1 MRINCINNH
10 ITKYTFGTPFNTE
23 SVVLK
28 EGSEIENQGL
38 KYLNFENNTFTLKL
52 KEEDIVYGLGENVRG
67 LNKRGWRYESF
78 CTDDFSHTPEKKSLY
93 GAHNFL
99 MIYGEKTF
107 GIFIDYPGR
116 VKFDVGYTSRDEL
129 KIEID
134 DENFALY
141 IIEGDTLK
149 EIAKSFRELI
159 GESYIAPKWAFG
171 AQQSRWSYKDSKEV
185 LEVLDNFNELE
196 LPLDCIYLD
205 IDYMEDFKNFTINK
219 EAFPDFENFVKEVK
233 EKGVRLIPIIDA
245 GCKIEEGYDVYE
257 EGVKNGYYC
266 LDDEGKPFVAAVWPG
281 RVHFPDFLNKDA
293 RLWFGNKYKVLTD
306 KGIEGFWN
314 DMNEPAIFY
323 SEKRLNEAFE
333 KISEAKGKNL
343 GIYDY
348 FDVKDTFPRLQN
360 SMEDYQS
367 FYHRVGNEKVRHDK
381 VHNLFGFNMTRAAA
395 EGLENI
401 DENKRFLLFSRA
413 STVGMH
419 RYGGIWTGDNMSWW
433 EHIKLNLQMMP
444 NINMCGFIY
453 TGADTG
459 GFGGD
464 ATEDLVIRWSQF
476 SMFTP
481 LFRNHSALGTR
492 HQEPYSFRG
501 ESVKVLKNILE
512 LRYVMVPYLYSE
524 YMKAVLNN
532 EMYFK
537 PLTFEY
543 NDNFVK
549 RVEDQMLLGDSLM
562 VAPIY
567 EQNALGRYVYLPEE
581 MLLWRARKY
590 DDGDYEVLEK
600 GHHYVEAKLNEIP
613 IFIRKN
619 KIVTMASKPRKRVEE
634 IDTSELNLI
643 AFVCDE
649 AEYIYYNDD
658 GITKNYKNGEYEELK
673 IKITK
678 AQSDYDVLVENK
690 NSRVKKLNIKIFD
703 LNKNMIEKEILI
715 Q

>member
-1 MRINCINNH
+1 MRINGINNH

-28 EGSEIENQGL
+28 EGSEIENQKL
-38 KYLNFENNTFTLKL
+38 KYLNFENNTFTLPL
-52 KEEDIVYGLGENVRG
+52 KDEDIVYGLGENVRG

-78 CTDDFSHTPEKKSLY
+78 CTDDFSHTPDKKSLY

-99 MIYGEKTF
+99 IIYGEKTF

-116 VKFDVGYTSRDEL
+116 VKFDVGYTRRDEL

-141 IIEGDTLK
+141 IIEGNDLK

-171 AQQSRWSYKDSKEV
+171 AQQSRWSYKDSNEV

-196 LPLDCIYLD
+196 LPLDCLYLD

-219 EAFPDFENFVKEVK
+219 EAFPDFENLVKEVK
-233 EKGVRLIPIIDA
+233 DRGIRLIPIIDA

-266 LDDEGKPFVAAVWPG
+266 LDEEGKPFVAAVWPG
-281 RVHFPDFLNKDA
+281 KVHFPDFLNKDT

-306 KGIEGFWN
+306 TGIEGFWN

-367 FYHRVGNEKVRHDK
+367 FYHRVGNEKIRHDK
-381 VHNLFGFNMTRAAA
+381 VHNLYGFNMTRAAA

-433 EHIKLNLQMMP
+433 EHIKLNLQMMT

-481 LFRNHSALGTR
+481 LFRNHAALGTR
-492 HQEPYSFRG
+492 HQEPYAFRG

-543 NDNFVK
+543 EDNFVK
-549 RVEDQMLLGDSLM
+549 RVEDQLLLGDSLM
-562 VAPIY
+562 LAPIY

-590 DDGDYEVLEK
+590 DDGDFKVLGK
-600 GHHYVEAKLNEIP
+600 GHHYVEAKLNEVP

-619 KIVTMASKPRKRVEE
+619 KIVTMANKPSKRVEK

-643 AFVCDE
+643 AFVDDV

-658 GITKNYKNGEYEELK
+658 GITKDYKKGDYEELK

-678 AQSDYDVLVENK
+678 AQSDYNVLVENK

-703 LNKNMIEKEILI
+703 LNKNMIEKEILV

>member
-1 MRINCINNH
+1 MRSNVVNNQ
-10 ITKYTFGTPFNTE
+10 IIKYTFGTPFNTE

-28 EGSEIENQGL
+28 EGKELHEKEI
-38 KYLNFENNTFTLKL
+38 KYFKFENNILIFELKD
-52 KEEDIVYGLGENVRG
+52 EDLVYGLGENVRG
-67 LNKRGWRYESF
+67 LNKRGWVYESF

-93 GAHNFL
+93 GAHNFII
-99 MIYGEKTF
+99 IYGEKTF
-107 GIFIDYPGR
+107 GLFIDYPGR
-116 VKFDVGYTSRDEL
+116 VKFDVGYTNSNEL
-129 KIEID
+129 KITLD
-134 DENFALY
+134 DDNFALY
-141 IIEGDTLK
+141 IIEGESLNKITK
-149 EIAKSFRELI
+149 NFRELI
-159 GESYIAPKWAFG
+159 GKSYVAPKWGFG
-171 AQQSRWSYKDSKEV
+171 VQQSRWSYKDRHEV
-185 LEVLDNFNELE
+185 LEVLDNYENSQ
-196 LPLDCIYLD
+196 LPLDCLYLD

-219 EAFPDFENFVKEVK
+219 EAFPEFESFVKEVK
-233 EKGVRLIPIIDA
+233 ERGIRLIPIIDA

-266 LDDEGKPFVAAVWPG
+266 LDEEEQPFVAAVWPG
-281 RVHFPDFLNKDA
+281 RVLFPDFLNKDA
-293 RLWFGNKYKVLTD
+293 RKWFGSKYKFLTD

-333 KISEAKGKNL
+333 KMSEAKGKNL

-381 VHNLFGFNMTRAAA
+381 VHNLFGFNMTRAAF

-401 DENKRFLLFSRA
+401 EENKRFLLFSRA
-413 STVGMH
+413 SIVGMH
-419 RYGGIWTGDNMSWW
+419 RFGGIWTGDNMSWW
-433 EHIKLNLQMMP
+433 EHIKLNMQMMP

-453 TGADTG
+453 TGADCG

-481 LFRNHSALGTR
+481 LFRNHAALGTR

-501 ESVKVLKNILE
+501 ESVDVLKNILE

-543 NDNFVK
+543 NDKFVK
-549 RVEDQMLLGDSLM
+549 RIEDQLLLGDSLM

-567 EQNALGRYVYLPEE
+567 EQNSLGRYVYLPEE

-590 DDGDYEVLEK
+590 DDGDYEVLGQ
-600 GHHYVEAKLNEIP
+600 GHHYIDAKLNEVP
-613 IFIRKN
+613 MFIRKN
-619 KIVTMASKPRKRVEE
+619 KIVTMASKPSKRVEDL
-634 IDTSELNLI
+634 DTSRLNLV
-643 AFVCDE
+643 AFVDDE

-658 GITKNYKNGEYEELK
+658 GITKNYEKGDFEELK
-673 IKITK
+673 VKIKK
-678 AQSDYDVLVENK
+678 VDSDYKVTVDN
-690 NSRVKKLNIKIFD
+690 NSKVRNLNIKIFD
-703 LNKNMIEKEILI
+703 LNKKVIEKEILV
-715 Q
+715 

>member
-1 MRINCINNH
+1 MRSNVVNNQ
-10 ITKYTFGTPFNTE
+10 IIKYTFGTPFNTE

-28 EGSEIENQGL
+28 EGKELHEKEI
-38 KYLNFENNTFTLKL
+38 KYFKFENNTLIFELKD
-52 KEEDIVYGLGENVRG
+52 EDLVYGLGENVRG
-67 LNKRGWRYESF
+67 LNKRGWVYESF

-93 GAHNFL
+93 GAHNFI

-107 GIFIDYPGR
+107 GLFIDHPGR
-116 VKFDVGYTSRDEL
+116 VKFDVGYTNSNEL
-129 KIEID
+129 KITLYD
-134 DENFALY
+134 DNFALY
-141 IIEGDTLK
+141 IIEGESLNKITK
-149 EIAKSFRELI
+149 NFRELI
-159 GESYIAPKWAFG
+159 GKSYVAPKWGFG
-171 AQQSRWSYKDSKEV
+171 VQQSRWSYKDRHEV
-185 LEVLDNFNELE
+185 LEVLDNYENSQ
-196 LPLDCIYLD
+196 LPLDCLYLD

-219 EAFPDFENFVKEVK
+219 EAFPEFESFVKEVK
-233 EKGVRLIPIIDA
+233 ERGVRLIPIIDA

-266 LDDEGKPFVAAVWPG
+266 LDEDGQPFVAAVWPG
-281 RVHFPDFLNKDA
+281 RVLFPDFLNKDA
-293 RLWFGNKYKVLTD
+293 RKWFGSKYKFLTD

-381 VHNLFGFNMTRAAA
+381 VHNLFGFNMTRAAF

-401 DENKRFLLFSRA
+401 EENKRFLLFSRA
-413 STVGMH
+413 SIVGMH
-419 RYGGIWTGDNMSWW
+419 RFGGIWTGDNMSWW
-433 EHIKLNLQMMP
+433 EHIKLNMQMMS

-453 TGADTG
+453 TGADCG

-481 LFRNHSALGTR
+481 LFRNHAALGTR

-501 ESVKVLKNILE
+501 ESVDVLKNILE

-543 NDNFVK
+543 NDKFVK
-549 RVEDQMLLGDSLM
+549 RIEDQLLLGDSLM

-567 EQNALGRYVYLPEE
+567 EQNSLGRYVYLPEE

-590 DDGDYEVLEK
+590 DDGDYEVLGQ
-600 GHHYVEAKLNEIP
+600 GHHYIDAKLNEVP
-613 IFIRKN
+613 MFIRKN
-619 KIVTMASKPRKRVEE
+619 KIVTMASKPSKRVEDL
-634 IDTSELNLI
+634 DTSRLNLV
-643 AFVCDE
+643 AFVDDE

-658 GITKNYKNGEYEELK
+658 GITKNYEKGDFEELK
-673 IKITK
+673 VKIKK
-678 AQSDYDVLVENK
+678 VDSDYKVTVDN
-690 NSRVKKLNIKIFD
+690 NSKVRNLNIKIFD
-703 LNKNMIEKEILI
+703 LNKKVIEKEILV
-715 Q
+715 

>member
-1 MRINCINNH
+1 MRINGINNH

-28 EGSEIENQGL
+28 EGSEIENQKL
-38 KYLNFENNTFTLKL
+38 KYLNFENNTFTLPL
-52 KEEDIVYGLGENVRG
+52 KDEDIVYGLGENVRG

-78 CTDDFSHTPEKKSLY
+78 CTDDFSHTPDKKSLY

-99 MIYGEKTF
+99 IIYGEKTF

-116 VKFDVGYTSRDEL
+116 VKFDVGYTRRDEL

-141 IIEGDTLK
+141 IIEGNDLK

-171 AQQSRWSYKDSKEV
+171 AQQSRWSYKDRNEV
-185 LEVLDNFNELE
+185 LEVLDNFNKSE
-196 LPLDCIYLD
+196 LPLDCLYLD

-233 EKGVRLIPIIDA
+233 DRGIRLIPIIDA

-257 EGVKNGYYC
+257 EGIKNGYYC
-266 LDDEGKPFVAAVWPG
+266 LDDEGKPFIAAVWPG
-281 RVHFPDFLNKDA
+281 KVHFPDFLNKDA

-367 FYHRVGNEKVRHDK
+367 FYHRVGNEKIRHDK
-381 VHNLFGFNMTRAAA
+381 VHNLYGFNMTRAAA

-481 LFRNHSALGTR
+481 LFRNHAALGTR
-492 HQEPYSFRG
+492 HQEPYAFRG

-543 NDNFVK
+543 KDNFAK
-549 RVEDQMLLGDSLM
+549 RVEDQLLLGDSLM

-590 DDGDYEVLEK
+590 DDGDFKVLGK
-600 GHHYVEAKLNEIP
+600 GHHYVEAKLNEVP

-619 KIVTMASKPRKRVEE
+619 KIVTMANKPSKRVEK

-643 AFVCDE
+643 AFVDDV

-658 GITKNYKNGEYEELK
+658 GITKDYKKGDYEELK
-673 IKITK
+673 VKITK
-678 AQSDYDVLVENK
+678 AESDYDVSIENK

-703 LNKNMIEKEILI
+703 LNKNMIEKEILV

>member
-1 MRINCINNH
+1 MRSNVVNNQ
-10 ITKYTFGTPFNTE
+10 IIKYTFGTPFNTE

-28 EGSEIENQGL
+28 EGKELHEKEI
-38 KYLNFENNTFTLKL
+38 KYFKFENNTLIFELKD
-52 KEEDIVYGLGENVRG
+52 EDLVYGLGENVRG
-67 LNKRGWRYESF
+67 LNKRGWVYESF

-93 GAHNFL
+93 GAHNFI

-107 GIFIDYPGR
+107 GLFIDHPGR
-116 VKFDVGYTSRDEL
+116 VKFDVGYTNSNEL
-129 KIEID
+129 KITLD
-134 DENFALY
+134 DDNFALY
-141 IIEGDTLK
+141 IIEGESLNKITK
-149 EIAKSFRELI
+149 NFRELI
-159 GESYIAPKWAFG
+159 GKSYVAPKWGFG
-171 AQQSRWSYKDSKEV
+171 VQQSRWSYKDRHEV
-185 LEVLDNFNELE
+185 LEVLDNYENSQ
-196 LPLDCIYLD
+196 LPIDCLYLD

-219 EAFPDFENFVKEVK
+219 KAFPEFESFVKEIK
-233 EKGVRLIPIIDA
+233 ERGVRLIPIIDA
-245 GCKIEEGYDVYE
+245 GCKIEDGYDVYE

-266 LDDEGKPFVAAVWPG
+266 LDEDGQPFVAAVWPG
-281 RVHFPDFLNKDA
+281 RVLFPDFLNKDA
-293 RLWFGNKYKVLTD
+293 RKWFGSKYKFLTD

-381 VHNLFGFNMTRAAA
+381 VHNLFGFNMTRAAF

-401 DENKRFLLFSRA
+401 EENKRFLLFSRA
-413 STVGMH
+413 SIVGMH
-419 RYGGIWTGDNMSWW
+419 RFGGIWTGDNMSWW
-433 EHIKLNLQMMP
+433 EHIKLNMQMMS

-453 TGADTG
+453 TGADCG

-481 LFRNHSALGTR
+481 LFRNHAALGTR

-501 ESVKVLKNILE
+501 ESVDVLKNILE

-543 NDNFVK
+543 NDKFVK
-549 RVEDQMLLGDSLM
+549 RIEDQLLLGDSLM

-567 EQNALGRYVYLPEE
+567 EQNSLGRYVYLPEE

-590 DDGDYEVLEK
+590 DDGDYEVLGQ
-600 GHHYVEAKLNEIP
+600 GHHYIDAKLNEVP
-613 IFIRKN
+613 MFIRKN
-619 KIVTMASKPRKRVEE
+619 KIVTMASKPSKRVEDL
-634 IDTSELNLI
+634 DTSRLNLV
-643 AFVCDE
+643 AFVDDE

-658 GITKNYKNGEYEELK
+658 GITKNYEKGDFEELK
-673 IKITK
+673 VKIKK
-678 AQSDYDVLVENK
+678 VDSDYKVTVDN
-690 NSRVKKLNIKIFD
+690 NSKVRNLNIKIFD
-703 LNKNMIEKEILI
+703 LNKKVIEKEILV
-715 Q
+715 